1 MKWLAG
7 LAFAS
12 SMAAAVPLSGQ
23 RVPTPLN
30 VELEMQGN
38 SKIKAVVT
46 NNGSRNLKLLRVGTF
61 LDEAPVERAQ
71 VYSASDFSATAG
83 KTLNVEWTEGL

>member
-12 SMAAAVPLSGQ
+12 MAVAAPLADK
-23 RVPTPLN
+23 RAPTPLN
-30 VELEMQGN
+30 VELQMQGN
-38 SKIKAVVT
+38 SKIKAVIT
-46 NNGSRNLKLLRVGTF
+46 NNGRSNLKLLRIGTF

-71 VYSASDFSATAG
+71 VFSASDFSATAG
-83 KTLNVEWTEGL
+83 KTFRMRCVKGL